1 MIGMLTALLL
11 SGCSL
16 PGLGGG
22 SGETIKIGTVTT
34 SETQTL
40 GYIQKYM
47 IEHYTDLNA
56 EIVGNLGSSIVMH
69 QAMVNGDVDISAA
82 RYTGTDLSGALHMDL
97 VNDPDEAMEIVQR
110 EFQEQFDQ
118 KWYDTY
124 GFDNTYVLSVRQD
137 VAEKEGLEKVS
148 DLSSVADKYQFG
160 VDNSWIN
167 REGIGYD
174 EFVKT
179 YGFEFNKV
187 FPMQIGLVYSALNSK
202 KMDAVLAYSTDAR
215 LKQFNLATLE
225 DDKHFFPPY
234 DASPVASNEL
244 LQEHPEIDD
253 ILQKL
258 VGKFDNDTIIELNY
272 QADIEKKNQVPLPR
286 NIWKS
291 ITTLKRN
298 KGGAENWTY

>member
-1 MIGMLTALLL
+1 MKKLTKLIMIGMLTALLL

-97 VNDPDEAMEIVQR
+97 VNDPEEAMEIVQR
-110 EFQEQFDQ
+110 EFQDQFDQ

-148 DLSSVADKYQFG
+148 DLSSVADKYLFG

-174 EFVKT
+174 EFVKE

-187 FPMQIGLVYSALNSK
+187 YPMQIGLVYSALNNK

-234 DASPVASNEL
+234 DASPVASNDL
-244 LQEHPEIDD
+244 LEEHPEIDD

-258 VGKFDNDTIIELNY
+258 VGKFDYDTIIELNY
-272 QADIEKKNQVPLPR
+272 QADIEKKEPSTIAKEYLEAHNYF
-286 NIWKS
+286 
-291 ITTLKRN
+291 
-298 KGGAENWTY
+298 EDE

>member
-1 MIGMLTALLL
+1 MKNRGKLILFSMLTVLLL
-11 SGCSL
+11 SGCAL

-34 SETQTL
+34 SETQTM

-56 EIVGNLGSSIVMH
+56 EIIGNLGSSVVMH
-69 QAMVNGDVDISAA
+69 QAMVNEDIDISSV

-97 VNDPDEAMEIVQR
+97 VKDPDKATEIVQR

-124 GFDNTYVLSVRQD
+124 GFDNTYVFSVRQE
-137 VAEKEGLEKVS
+137 VAEEDGLEQVS
-148 DLSSVADKYQFG
+148 DLEAVADDYQVG

-167 REGIGYD
+167 REGVGYD
-174 EFVKT
+174 QFVEE
-179 YGFEFNKV
+179 YGFEFNNV
-187 FPMQIGLVYSALNSK
+187 YPMQIGLVYSALNSE

-215 LKQFNLATLE
+215 LKQFDLATLE
-225 DDKHFFPPY
+225 DDRNFFPPY
-234 DASPVASNEL
+234 DASPVVSNEIL
-244 LQEHPEIDD
+244 REHPEIDD

-258 VGKFDNDTIIELNY
+258 VGKFDNETIIELNY
-272 QADIEKKNQVPLPR
+272 QADIEKKEPSTIAREYLEAHNYF
-286 NIWKS
+286 
-291 ITTLKRN
+291 
-298 KGGAENWTY
+298 ENA

>member
-1 MIGMLTALLL
+1 MKKRIKLVLVGMMTAFLL

-16 PGLGGG
+16 PGLGG
-22 SGETIKIGTVTT
+22 SSADTIKIGTVTT

-47 IEHYTDLNA
+47 IEHYTDLHA

-97 VNDPDEAMEIVQR
+97 VNDPDEAMAIVQR
-110 EFQEQFDQ
+110 EFEEQFDQ
-118 KWYDTY
+118 KWFDTY

-137 VAEKEGLEKVS
+137 VADEEGLEKVS
-148 DLSSVADKYQFG
+148 DLKSVADKYQFG

-174 EFVKT
+174 EFVKG

-187 FPMQIGLVYSALNSK
+187 YPMQIGLVYSALNSG

-234 DASPVASNEL
+234 DASPVATNEVL
-244 LQEHPEIDD
+244 REHPEIDD
-253 ILQKL
+253 ILQKM
-258 VGKFDNDTIIELNY
+258 VGKFNNETIVELNY
-272 QADIEKKNQVPLPR
+272 QADIEKKEPSTVAREYLEEHNYFED
-286 NIWKS
+286 N
-291 ITTLKRN
+291 
-298 KGGAENWTY
+298 

>member
-1 MIGMLTALLL
+1 MNKRIKLVLVGMMTAFLL

-16 PGLGGG
+16 PGLGG
-22 SGETIKIGTVTT
+22 SSADTIKIGTVTT

-47 IEHYTDLNA
+47 IEHYTDLHA

-69 QAMVNGDVDISAA
+69 QAMINGDVDISAA

-110 EFQEQFDQ
+110 EFEEQFDQ
-118 KWYDTY
+118 KWFDTY

-137 VAEKEGLEKVS
+137 VADKEGLEKVS
-148 DLSSVADKYQFG
+148 DLESVADKYQFG

-174 EFVKT
+174 EFVKE

-187 FPMQIGLVYSALNSK
+187 YPMQIGLVYSALNSR

-234 DASPVASNEL
+234 DASPVATNEV

-253 ILQKL
+253 ILQKM
-258 VGKFDNDTIIELNY
+258 VGKFNNETIVELNY
-272 QADIEKKNQVPLPR
+272 QADIEKKEPSTVAREYLEEHNYFED
-286 NIWKS
+286 N
-291 ITTLKRN
+291 
-298 KGGAENWTY
+298 

>member
-1 MIGMLTALLL
+1 MKNRGKLILFSMLTVLLL
-11 SGCSL
+11 SGCAL

-34 SETQTL
+34 SETQTM

-56 EIVGNLGSSIVMH
+56 EIIGNLGSSVVMH
-69 QAMVNGDVDISAA
+69 QAMVNEDIDISSV

-97 VNDPDEAMEIVQR
+97 VKDPDKATEIVQR

-124 GFDNTYVLSVRQD
+124 GFDNTYVFSVRQE
-137 VAEKEGLEKVS
+137 VAEEDGLEKVS
-148 DLSSVADKYQFG
+148 DLEAVADDYQVG

-167 REGIGYD
+167 REGVGYD
-174 EFVKT
+174 QFVEE
-179 YGFEFNKV
+179 YGFEFNNV
-187 FPMQIGLVYSALNSK
+187 YPMQIGLVYSALNSE

-215 LKQFNLATLE
+215 LKQFDLATLE
-225 DDKHFFPPY
+225 DDRNFFPPY
-234 DASPVASNEL
+234 DASPVVSNEIL
-244 LQEHPEIDD
+244 REHPEIDD

-258 VGKFDNDTIIELNY
+258 VGKFDNETIIELNY
-272 QADIEKKNQVPLPR
+272 QADIEKKEPSTIAREYLEAHNYF
-286 NIWKS
+286 
-291 ITTLKRN
+291 
-298 KGGAENWTY
+298 ENA

>member
-1 MIGMLTALLL
+1 MKKRIKLVLVGMMTAFLLA
-11 SGCSL
+11 GCSL

-22 SGETIKIGTVTT
+22 SADTIKIGTVTT

-47 IEHYTDLNA
+47 IEHYTDLHA

-110 EFQEQFDQ
+110 EFKEQFDQ

-137 VAEKEGLEKVS
+137 VAEEEGLEKVS
-148 DLSSVADKYQFG
+148 DLESVADKYQFG

-174 EFVKT
+174 EFIKE
-179 YGFEFNKV
+179 YGFEFNKI
-187 FPMQIGLVYSALNSK
+187 FPMQIGLVYSALNSG

-234 DASPVASNEL
+234 DASPVATNKV
-244 LQEHPEIDD
+244 LQQHPEIDD

-258 VGKFDNDTIIELNY
+258 VGKFDNETIIELNY
-272 QADIEKKNQVPLPR
+272 RADIEKKEPSTVAREYLEEHNYFED
-286 NIWKS
+286 N
-291 ITTLKRN
+291 
-298 KGGAENWTY
+298 

>member
-1 MIGMLTALLL
+1 MKKRIKLVLVGMMTAFLL

-16 PGLGGG
+16 PGLGG
-22 SGETIKIGTVTT
+22 SSADTIKIGTVTT

-47 IEHYTDLNA
+47 IEHYTDLHA

-97 VNDPDEAMEIVQR
+97 VNDPDEAMAIVQR
-110 EFQEQFDQ
+110 EFEEQFDQ
-118 KWYDTY
+118 KWFDTY

-137 VAEKEGLEKVS
+137 VADEEGLEKVS
-148 DLSSVADKYQFG
+148 DLKSVADKYQFG

-174 EFVKT
+174 EFVKE

-187 FPMQIGLVYSALNSK
+187 YPMQIGLVYSALNSG

-234 DASPVASNEL
+234 DASPVATNEV

-253 ILQKL
+253 ILQKM
-258 VGKFDNDTIIELNY
+258 VGKFNNETIVELNY
-272 QADIEKKNQVPLPR
+272 QADIEKKEPSTVAREYLEEHNYFED
-286 NIWKS
+286 N
-291 ITTLKRN
+291 
-298 KGGAENWTY
+298 

>member
-1 MIGMLTALLL
+1 MKKRIKLVLVGMMTAFLL

-22 SGETIKIGTVTT
+22 SANTIKIGTVTT

-47 IEHYTDLNA
+47 IEHYTDLHA

-110 EFQEQFDQ
+110 EFEEQFDQ

-137 VAEKEGLEKVS
+137 VADKDGLEKVS
-148 DLSSVADKYQFG
+148 DLESVADKYQFG

-174 EFVKT
+174 EFIKE
-179 YGFEFNKV
+179 YGFEFNKIY
-187 FPMQIGLVYSALNSK
+187 PMQIGLVYSALNSG

-234 DASPVASNEL
+234 DASPVATNEV
-244 LQEHPEIDD
+244 LQEHPEIDE
-253 ILQKL
+253 ILQKM
-258 VGKFDNDTIIELNY
+258 VGKFDNETIIELNY
-272 QADIEKKNQVPLPR
+272 QADIEKREPSTVAREYLEEHNYFED
-286 NIWKS
+286 N
-291 ITTLKRN
+291 
-298 KGGAENWTY
+298 

>member
-1 MIGMLTALLL
+1 MKKLSKLIMIGMLTALLL

-272 QADIEKKNQVPLPR
+272 QADIEKKEPSTIAKEYLEVHNYF
-286 NIWKS
+286 
-291 ITTLKRN
+291 
-298 KGGAENWTY
+298 EEE

>member
-1 MIGMLTALLL
+1 MKKRIKLVLVGMMTAFLL

-16 PGLGGG
+16 PGLGG
-22 SGETIKIGTVTT
+22 SSADTIKIGTVTT

-47 IEHYTDLNA
+47 IEHYTDLHA

-97 VNDPDEAMEIVQR
+97 VNDPDEAMAIVQR
-110 EFQEQFDQ
+110 EFEEQFDQ
-118 KWYDTY
+118 KWFDTY

-137 VAEKEGLEKVS
+137 VADEEGLEKVS
-148 DLSSVADKYQFG
+148 DLKSVADKYQFG

-174 EFVKT
+174 EFVKE
-179 YGFEFNKV
+179 YEFEFNKV
-187 FPMQIGLVYSALNSK
+187 YPMQIGLVYSALNSG

-234 DASPVASNEL
+234 DASPVATNEVL
-244 LQEHPEIDD
+244 REHPEIDD
-253 ILQKL
+253 ILQKM
-258 VGKFDNDTIIELNY
+258 VGKFNNETIVELNY
-272 QADIEKKNQVPLPR
+272 QADIEKKEPSTVAREYLEEHNYFED
-286 NIWKS
+286 N
-291 ITTLKRN
+291 
-298 KGGAENWTY
+298 

>member
-1 MIGMLTALLL
+1 MKKRIKLVLVGMMTAFLL

-22 SGETIKIGTVTT
+22 SANTIKIGTVTT

-47 IEHYTDLNA
+47 IEHYTDLHA

-110 EFQEQFDQ
+110 EFEEQFDQ

-137 VAEKEGLEKVS
+137 VADKDGLEKVS
-148 DLSSVADKYQFG
+148 DLESVADKYQFG

-174 EFVKT
+174 EFIKE
-179 YGFEFNKV
+179 YGFEFNKIY
-187 FPMQIGLVYSALNSK
+187 PMQIGLVYSALNSG

-234 DASPVASNEL
+234 DASPVATNEV
-244 LQEHPEIDD
+244 LQEHPEIDE
-253 ILQKL
+253 ILQKM
-258 VGKFDNDTIIELNY
+258 VGKFDNETIIELNY
-272 QADIEKKNQVPLPR
+272 QADIEKKEPSTVAREYLEEHNYFED
-286 NIWKS
+286 N
-291 ITTLKRN
+291 
-298 KGGAENWTY
+298 

>member
-1 MIGMLTALLL
+1 MKKRIKLVLVGMMTAFLL

-22 SGETIKIGTVTT
+22 SADTIKIGTVTT

-47 IEHYTDLNA
+47 IEHYTDLHA

-69 QAMVNGDVDISAA
+69 QAMINGDVDISAA

-110 EFQEQFDQ
+110 EFEEQFDQ

-137 VAEKEGLEKVS
+137 VADKEGLEKVS
-148 DLSSVADKYQFG
+148 DLESVADKYQFG

-174 EFVKT
+174 EFVKE

-187 FPMQIGLVYSALNSK
+187 YPMQIGLVYSALNSR

-234 DASPVASNEL
+234 DASPVATNEVL
-244 LQEHPEIDD
+244 REHPEIDD
-253 ILQKL
+253 ILQKM
-258 VGKFDNDTIIELNY
+258 VGKFNNETIVELNY
-272 QADIEKKNQVPLPR
+272 QADIEKKEPSTVAREYLEEHNYFED
-286 NIWKS
+286 N
-291 ITTLKRN
+291 
-298 KGGAENWTY
+298 

>member
-1 MIGMLTALLL
+1 MKKRIKLVLVGMMTAFLL

-22 SGETIKIGTVTT
+22 SADTIKIGTVTT

-47 IEHYTDLNA
+47 IEHYTDLHA

-110 EFQEQFDQ
+110 EFEEQFDQ

-137 VAEKEGLEKVS
+137 VADKEGLEKVS
-148 DLSSVADKYQFG
+148 DLESVADKYQFG

-174 EFVKT
+174 EFVKE

-187 FPMQIGLVYSALNSK
+187 YPMQIGLVYSALNSR

-234 DASPVASNEL
+234 DASPVATNEV

-253 ILQKL
+253 ILQKM
-258 VGKFDNDTIIELNY
+258 VGKFNNETIVELNY
-272 QADIEKKNQVPLPR
+272 QADIEKKEPSTVAREYLEEHNYFED
-286 NIWKS
+286 N
-291 ITTLKRN
+291 
-298 KGGAENWTY
+298 

>member
-1 MIGMLTALLL
+1 MKKRIKLVLVGMMTAFLL

-22 SGETIKIGTVTT
+22 SADTIKIGTVTT

-47 IEHYTDLNA
+47 IEHYTDLHA

-69 QAMVNGDVDISAA
+69 QAMVNSDVDISAA

-110 EFQEQFDQ
+110 EFEKQFDQ

-137 VAEKEGLEKVS
+137 AADKEGLEKVS
-148 DLSSVADKYQFG
+148 DLASVADKYQFG

-174 EFVKT
+174 EFIDE
-179 YGFEFNKV
+179 YGFEFNKIY
-187 FPMQIGLVYSALNSK
+187 PMQIGLVYSALNSG

-234 DASPVASNEL
+234 DASPVASNEV

-258 VGKFDNDTIIELNY
+258 VGKFDNETIIELNY
-272 QADIEKKNQVPLPR
+272 QADIEKKEPSTVAREYLEEHNYFED
-286 NIWKS
+286 N
-291 ITTLKRN
+291 
-298 KGGAENWTY
+298 

>member
-1 MIGMLTALLL
+1 MKKLSKLIMIGMLTALLL

-179 YGFEFNKV
+179 YGFEFNMV

-272 QADIEKKNQVPLPR
+272 QADIEKKEPSTIAKEYLEVHNYF
-286 NIWKS
+286 
-291 ITTLKRN
+291 
-298 KGGAENWTY
+298 EEE

>member
-1 MIGMLTALLL
+1 MKKRIKLVLVGMMTAFLL

-22 SGETIKIGTVTT
+22 SADTIKIGTVTT

-47 IEHYTDLNA
+47 IEHYTDLHA

-69 QAMVNGDVDISAA
+69 QAMVNSDVDISAA

-110 EFQEQFDQ
+110 EFEKQFDQ

-137 VAEKEGLEKVS
+137 ASDKEGLEKVS
-148 DLSSVADKYQFG
+148 DLASVADKYQFG

-174 EFVKT
+174 EFIDE
-179 YGFEFNKV
+179 YGFEFNKIY
-187 FPMQIGLVYSALNSK
+187 PMQIGLVYSALNSG

-234 DASPVASNEL
+234 DASPVATNEV

-258 VGKFDNDTIIELNY
+258 VGKFDNETIIELNY
-272 QADIEKKNQVPLPR
+272 QADIEKKEPSTVAREYLEEHNYFED
-286 NIWKS
+286 N
-291 ITTLKRN
+291 
-298 KGGAENWTY
+298 

>member
-1 MIGMLTALLL
+1 MKKRIKLVLVGMMTAFLL

-22 SGETIKIGTVTT
+22 SANTIKIGTVTT

-47 IEHYTDLNA
+47 IEHYTDLHA

-110 EFQEQFDQ
+110 EFEEQFDQ

-137 VAEKEGLEKVS
+137 VADKDGLEKVS
-148 DLSSVADKYQFG
+148 DLESVADKYQFG

-174 EFVKT
+174 EFIKE
-179 YGFEFNKV
+179 YGFEFNKIY
-187 FPMQIGLVYSALNSK
+187 PMQIGLVYSALNSG

-234 DASPVASNEL
+234 DASPVVTNEV
-244 LQEHPEIDD
+244 LQEHPEIDE
-253 ILQKL
+253 ILQKM
-258 VGKFDNDTIIELNY
+258 VGKFDNETIIELNY
-272 QADIEKKNQVPLPR
+272 QADIEKREPSTVAREYLEEHNYFED
-286 NIWKS
+286 N
-291 ITTLKRN
+291 
-298 KGGAENWTY
+298 

>member
-1 MIGMLTALLL
+1 MKNRGKLILFSMLIVLLL
-11 SGCSL
+11 SGCAL

-34 SETQTL
+34 SETQTM

-56 EIVGNLGSSIVMH
+56 EIIGNLGSSVVMH
-69 QAMVNGDVDISAA
+69 QAMVNEDIDISSV

-97 VNDPDEAMEIVQR
+97 VKDPDKATEIVQR

-124 GFDNTYVLSVRQD
+124 GFDNTYVFSVRQE
-137 VAEKEGLEKVS
+137 VAEEDGLEKVS
-148 DLSSVADKYQFG
+148 DLEAVADDYQVG

-167 REGIGYD
+167 REGVGYD
-174 EFVKT
+174 QFVEE
-179 YGFEFNKV
+179 YGFEFNNV
-187 FPMQIGLVYSALNSK
+187 YPMQIGLVYSALNSE

-215 LKQFNLATLE
+215 LKQFDLATLE
-225 DDKHFFPPY
+225 DDRNFFPPY
-234 DASPVASNEL
+234 DASPVVSNEIL
-244 LQEHPEIDD
+244 REHPEIDD

-258 VGKFDNDTIIELNY
+258 VGKFDNETIIELNY
-272 QADIEKKNQVPLPR
+272 QADIEKKEPSTIAREYLEAHNYF
-286 NIWKS
+286 
-291 ITTLKRN
+291 
-298 KGGAENWTY
+298 ENA